1 MQNFEANDV
10 ATCMRKSGSWKM
22 EKFIIYI
29 LLHKHNARQRQNK
42 LYTARFITS
51 KNESKKAD
59 WKNE

>member
-1 MQNFEANDV
+1 
-10 ATCMRKSGSWKM
+10 M

-29 LLHKHNARQRQNK
+29 LLHKHNARERQNK